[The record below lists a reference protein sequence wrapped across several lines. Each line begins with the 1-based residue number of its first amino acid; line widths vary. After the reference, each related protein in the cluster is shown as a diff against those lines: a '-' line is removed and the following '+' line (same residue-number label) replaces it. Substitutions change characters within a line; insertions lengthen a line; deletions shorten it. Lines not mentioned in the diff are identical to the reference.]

1 MLQTGSFILLGIQLS
16 LLLLVVVFI
25 GPVET
30 TDWGKA
36 YENKPVVL
44 FSMQTTTL
52 QILIMINENR

>member
-1 MLQTGSFILLGIQLS
+1 MGIQLG